1 MDHPMK
7 SFSLFAVLLVA
18 AAPVAAQTARDS
30 MPLSLAQA
38 QRIATENNPQYR
50 RAQTELG
57 TAEAD
62 LRRARGAF
70 LPTVSLDVKAGG
82 GFSRT
87 FTGLDEFGETVVRDD
102 PLELPSSTASQ
113 SLVGQMTLFDGG
125 KRQRERRAAQAGYQV
140 TEARIGSEEVRVR
153 GEVERRYWE
162 AVRTGQAIALEE
174 ALLKSARERLESTRA
189 LQRVGVRGPIDVLGA
204 EVTVAEQE
212 QALEK
217 ARGDARRAQLDLRQS
232 MGVLDGPPLA
242 LTDAPAALFDPAAL
256 DVAALVARAMANHP
270 RVARVQAAEQ
280 QAEHRLSAAQT
291 SRWPRLT
298 MGASLGRSQN
308 NSNYSGFVQV
318 NPLNQNAGLNFA
330 LSVPLF
336 TQYQTSYQIHSAR
349 AARDAAREDSRAERL
364 TVERD
369 VRVAVV
375 ELQNAHTAAAQT
387 TRAVELNRRR
397 LELAQQQY
405 RVGALTLMEL
415 TDAVER
421 AARAERDALR
431 TRFEFAAAL
440 ATLDERV
447 GGRVA
452 P

>member
-1 MDHPMK
+1 MK
-7 SFSLFAVLLVA
+7 AFSLFAALAVA
-18 AAPVAAQTARDS
+18 AAPVAAQAGQDS
-30 MPLSLAQA
+30 MPLSLGQA
-38 QRIATENNPQYR
+38 QRIAAENNPQYR

-70 LPTVSLDVKAGG
+70 LPTVSANLGARG
-82 GFSRT
+82 GFSRR
-87 FTGLDEFGETVVRDD
+87 FTGQDEFGKTVVRDD
-102 PLELPSSTASQ
+102 PLESPNSTASQ
-113 SLVGQMTLFDGG
+113 NVALGGVTLFDGG
-125 KRQRERRAAQAGYQV
+125 KRQRERRAAQAGYQA

-162 AVRTGQAIALEE
+162 AVRTSQAIALEE
-174 ALLKSARERLESTRA
+174 ALLTSARDRLESTRA
-189 LQRVGVRGPIDVLGA
+189 LLRVGVRGPIDVLGA

-242 LTDAPAALFDPAAL
+242 LTDAPAAPFDPAAL
-256 DVAALVARAMANHP
+256 DVPALVARAMANHP

-280 QAEHRLSAAQT
+280 QAEHRLDAAQT

-298 MGASLGRSQN
+298 MGATVGRSQFH
-308 NSNYSGFVQV
+308 SNYSGLVQV
-318 NPLNQNAGLNFA
+318 NPLDQAAGINFD
-330 LSVPLF
+330 LSIPLF
-336 TQYQTSYQIHSAR
+336 SQYQTSYQIQSAR
-349 AARDAAREDSRAERL
+349 ASRDAAREDSRAERL

-375 ELQNAHTAAAQT
+375 DLQNAHTAALQSA
-387 TRAVELNRRR
+387 RALDLNRRR

-421 AARAERDALR
+421 AGRAERDALR

>member
-1 MDHPMK
+1 MDDPMK
-7 SFSLFAVLLVA
+7 ALSLFAALLV
-18 AAPVAAQTARDS
+18 AAPVAAQAGQDS

-38 QRIATENNPQYR
+38 QRTATENNPQYR

-70 LPTVSLDVKAGG
+70 LPIVSLDFGASGG
-82 GFSRT
+82 YSRR
-87 FTGLDEFGETVVRDD
+87 FTGLDQFGETVVRDEV
-102 PLELPSSTASQ
+102 LESNYSRADQGLSIR
-113 SLVGQMTLFDGG
+113 SLTLFDGG
-125 KRQRERRAAQAGYQV
+125 ERLRERRAAQAGYQA

-162 AVRTGQAIALEE
+162 AVRAGQAIALEE
-174 ALLKSARERLESTRA
+174 ALLASARERLESTRA

-232 MGVLDGPPLA
+232 MGVLDGPPLV

-256 DVAALVARAMANHP
+256 DVPALVSRAFANHP
-270 RVARVQAAEQ
+270 RVARVQLAEQ
-280 QAEHRLSAAQT
+280 QAEHRLAAAQT
-291 SRWPRLT
+291 NRLPRLSVA
-298 MGASLGRSQN
+298 GSVGRSQN
-308 NSNYSGFVQV
+308 NSDYSGLVQV
-318 NPLNQNAGLNFA
+318 NPLDQAAGLKFD
-330 LSVPLF
+330 LSIPLF

-349 AARDAAREDSRAERL
+349 AARNAAREDSRAERL
-364 TVERD
+364 AVERD

-375 ELQNAHTAAAQT
+375 ELQNAHTAAALT
-387 TRAVELNRRR
+387 ARALDLNRRR

-447 GGRVA
+447 GGPVA

>member
-1 MDHPMK
+1 MK
-7 SFSLFAVLLVA
+7 AFSLFAALLVA
-18 AAPVAAQTARDS
+18 AAPVAAQTAQDS

-50 RAQTELG
+50 RVQTELG

-70 LPTVSLDVKAGG
+70 LPAVSLDFGASG
-82 GFSRT
+82 GFSRR
-87 FTGLDEFGETVVRDD
+87 FTGQDQFGETVVSKDV
-102 PLELPSSTASQ
+102 LESNYSRATQGLGISSI
-113 SLVGQMTLFDGG
+113 TLFDGG
-125 KRQRERRAAQAGYQV
+125 KRQRERRAAQAGYQA

-217 ARGDARRAQLDLRQS
+217 ARGEARRAQLDLRQS

-256 DVAALVARAMANHP
+256 DVAALLSRAMANHP

-291 SRWPRLT
+291 TRLPRLS

-318 NPLNQNAGLNFA
+318 NPLDQNAGLNFA
-330 LSVPLF
+330 LSIPLF

-375 ELQNAHTAAAQT
+375 ELQNAHTAAAQSA
-387 TRAVELNRRR
+387 RALELNRRR

>member
-1 MDHPMK
+1 MK
-7 SFSLFAVLLVA
+7 AFSLFAALLVA
-18 AAPVAAQTARDS
+18 AAPVAAQAGQDS

-38 QRIATENNPQYR
+38 QRIAAENNPQYR

-70 LPTVSLDVKAGG
+70 LPTVSLDFKAGG
-82 GFSRT
+82 GFSRR

-113 SLVGQMTLFDGG
+113 SLLGQMTLFDGG
-125 KRQRERRAAQAGYQV
+125 KRQRERRAAQAGYQA

-174 ALLKSARERLESTRA
+174 ALLRSARERLESTRA

-242 LTDAPAALFDPAAL
+242 LTDAPAAPFDPAAL
-256 DVAALVARAMANHP
+256 DVAALMARAMANHP

-318 NPLNQNAGLNFA
+318 NPLDQNAGLNFA
-330 LSVPLF
+330 LSIPLF

-349 AARDAAREDSRAERL
+349 AARDAAREESRAERL
-364 TVERD
+364 TMERD

-375 ELQNAHTAAAQT
+375 ELQNAHTAAAQSA
-387 TRAVELNRRR
+387 RALELNRRR

>member
-1 MDHPMK
+1 
-7 SFSLFAVLLVA
+7 
-18 AAPVAAQTARDS
+18 
-30 MPLSLAQA
+30 
-38 QRIATENNPQYR
+38 
-50 RAQTELG
+50 
-57 TAEAD
+57 
-62 LRRARGAF
+62 
-70 LPTVSLDVKAGG
+70 
-82 GFSRT
+82 
-87 FTGLDEFGETVVRDD
+87 
-102 PLELPSSTASQ
+102 
-113 SLVGQMTLFDGG
+113 
-125 KRQRERRAAQAGYQV
+125 
-140 TEARIGSEEVRVR
+140 
-153 GEVERRYWE
+153 
-162 AVRTGQAIALEE
+162 
-174 ALLKSARERLESTRA
+174 
-189 LQRVGVRGPIDVLGA
+189 
-204 EVTVAEQE
+204 
-212 QALEK
+212 
-217 ARGDARRAQLDLRQS
+217 
-232 MGVLDGPPLA
+232 
-242 LTDAPAALFDPAAL
+242 
-256 DVAALVARAMANHP
+256 
-270 RVARVQAAEQ
+270 
-280 QAEHRLSAAQT
+280 
-291 SRWPRLT
+291 

-318 NPLNQNAGLNFA
+318 NPLNQNAGLNFT

-349 AARDAAREDSRAERL
+349 AARDAALEDSRAERL

-387 TRAVELNRRR
+387 ARAVELNRRR

>member
-1 MDHPMK
+1 MK
-7 SFSLFAVLLVA
+7 AFSLFAALAVA
-18 AAPVAAQTARDS
+18 AAPAAAQTGQDS
-30 MPLSLAQA
+30 MPLSLGQA
-38 QRIATENNPQYR
+38 QRIAAENNPQYR

-70 LPTVSLDVKAGG
+70 LPTVSASLGARG
-82 GFSRT
+82 GFSRR
-87 FTGLDEFGETVVRDD
+87 FTGQDQFGKTVVRDD
-102 PLELPSSTASQ
+102 PLESPSSSASQ
-113 SLVGQMTLFDGG
+113 SLALGGVTLFDGG
-125 KRQRERRAAQAGYQV
+125 ERQRERRAAQAGYQV

-162 AVRTGQAIALEE
+162 AVRTSQAIALEQ
-174 ALLKSARERLESTRA
+174 ALLKSARDRLESTRA
-189 LQRVGVRGPIDVLGA
+189 LLRVGVRGPIDVLGA
-204 EVTVAEQE
+204 EVTVADQE

-217 ARGDARRAQLDLRQS
+217 AGGDARRAQLDLRQS
-232 MGVLDGPPLA
+232 MGVLEGPPLA
-242 LTDAPAALFDPAAL
+242 LTDAPPAPFDPAVL
-256 DVAALVARAMANHP
+256 DVSALVARAISNHP

-280 QAEHRLSAAQT
+280 QAEHRLSAAQS

-298 MGASLGRSQN
+298 MGATVGRSQFH
-308 NSNYSGFVQV
+308 SNYSGLVQV
-318 NPLNQNAGLNFA
+318 NPLDQAAGLNFD
-330 LSVPLF
+330 LRIPLF
-336 TQYQTSYQIHSAR
+336 SQYQTSYQIQSAR
-349 AARDAAREDSRAERL
+349 ASRDAAREDSRAERL

-375 ELQNAHTAAAQT
+375 ELQNAHTAALQSA
-387 TRAVELNRRR
+387 RALDLNRRR
-397 LELAQQQY
+397 LDLAQQQY

>member
-1 MDHPMK
+1 MK
-7 SFSLFAVLLVA
+7 AFSLFAALLAA
-18 AAPVAAQTARDS
+18 AAPVAAQTPQDS

-50 RAQTELG
+50 RTQTELG

-70 LPTVSLDVKAGG
+70 LPSVSLDFGASG
-82 GFSRT
+82 GFSRR
-87 FTGLDEFGETVVRDD
+87 FTGQDQFGETVVRDEV
-102 PLELPSSTASQ
+102 LESNYSRASQ
-113 SLVGQMTLFDGG
+113 GLAIRSITLFDGG
-125 KRQRERRAAQAGYQV
+125 KRQRERRAAQAGYQA

-162 AVRTGQAIALEE
+162 AVRASQAIALEE

-232 MGVLDGPPLA
+232 MGVLDGPPLV
-242 LTDAPAALFDPAAL
+242 LTDAPAAPFDPASL
-256 DVAALVARAMANHP
+256 DVSALVARAISNHP
-270 RVARVQAAEQ
+270 RVARVQSAEQ
-280 QAEHRLSAAQT
+280 QAEHRLSAART
-291 SRWPRLT
+291 SRLPRLS

-308 NSNYSGFVQV
+308 NSDYSGFVQL
-318 NPLNQNAGLNFA
+318 NPLDQAAALNFD
-330 LSVPLF
+330 LSIPLF
-336 TQYQTSYQIHSAR
+336 TQHQTAYQIQSAR

-387 TRAVELNRRR
+387 ARAVELNRRR

-447 GGRVA
+447 GGPA
-452 P
+452 SP

>member
-1 MDHPMK
+1 MK
-7 SFSLFAVLLVA
+7 AFSLFAALLAA
-18 AAPVAAQTARDS
+18 AAPVAAQTAQDS

-70 LPTVSLDVKAGG
+70 LPTVSLDFAASG
-82 GFSRT
+82 GFSRR
-87 FTGLDEFGETVVRDD
+87 FTGQDQFGETVVRDEV
-102 PLELPSSTASQ
+102 LESNYSRASQ
-113 SLVGQMTLFDGG
+113 GLAIRSITLFDGG
-125 KRQRERRAAQAGYQV
+125 ERLRERRAAQAGYQA

-162 AVRTGQAIALEE
+162 AVRTSQAIALEE
-174 ALLKSARERLESTRA
+174 ALLKSARDRLESTRA
-189 LQRVGVRGPIDVLGA
+189 LLRVGVRGPIDVLGA

-217 ARGDARRAQLDLRQS
+217 ARGDARRARVDLRQS

-242 LTDAPAALFDPAAL
+242 LTDAPAAPFDPAAL
-256 DVAALVARAMANHP
+256 DVSAVVARAVSNHP

-280 QAEHRLSAAQT
+280 QAEHRLSAAKT
-291 SRWPRLT
+291 NRLPRLS
-298 MGASLGRSQN
+298 MGANLGRSQN
-308 NSNYSGFVQV
+308 NSDYSGFVQL
-318 NPLNQNAGLNFA
+318 NPLDQAAGVSFD
-330 LSVPLF
+330 LSFPLF

-375 ELQNAHTAAAQT
+375 ELQNAHTATAQSA
-387 TRAVELNRRR
+387 RALELNRRR

-431 TRFEFAAAL
+431 ARVEAAAAL